1 MNGKQAK
8 KLRRIAMG
16 LATTL
21 DQAGNKISKGGYE
34 LEKHTEPDPSSIMS
48 NSTSMRKTSHPPVVK
63 AVTIHN
69 KRNSLRGIYRT
80 IKKGVASGKI
90 DP

>member
-8 KLRRIAMG
+8 KLRRIALG
-16 LATTL
+16 FAATM
-21 DQAGNKISKGGYE
+21 DQNGQKITEGGYE

-48 NSTSMRKTSHPPVVK
+48 NSRSMQSNHPPKVK

-69 KRNSLRGIYRT
+69 KRASLRGIYRK
-80 IKKGVASGKI
+80 IKKGVVSGKLN
-90 DP
+90 DL